1 MTTTTSPPC
10 HTFVFKSVLGVDYH
24 LDCYLP
30 DQAALDKHERDSAP
44 ILIYWHGGGLCSGT
58 RAWNDLVPAW
68 LFGKFSQGRRTARS
82 IPEYPDDMQY
92 RLLKQALPS

>member
-30 DQAALDKHERDSAP
+30 DQAALDKHERDSA
-44 ILIYWHGGGLCSGT
+44 
-58 RAWNDLVPAW
+58 R
-68 LFGKFSQGRRTARS
+68 F
-82 IPEYPDDMQY
+82 
-92 RLLKQALPS
+92 

>member
-30 DQAALDKHERDSAP
+30 DQAALDKHKRDSAP

-58 RAWNDLVPAW
+58 RDWNDLVPAW
-68 LFGKFSQGRRTARS
+68 LFGQSPCCILTEFAS
-82 IPEYPDDMQY
+82 
-92 RLLKQALPS
+92 